1 MGVKSEEGSI
11 CGVVTGPFVERTI
24 GVDFENGTR
33 DAAVSCGVWQ
43 LFSMVESGGSD
54 DGTAELWEKLFS
66 FSNSTFDYTSEE
78 DDVFEA
84 SRFER
89 EKPEEE
95 RIAKRKLQ

>member
-1 MGVKSEEGSI
+1 MTPQYH
-11 CGVVTGPFVERTI
+11 VV
-24 GVDFENGTR
+24 FE
-33 DAAVSCGVWQ
+33 DCF
-43 LFSMVESGGSD
+43 LMVELGGSD

-89 EKPEEE
+89 EKSEEE
-95 RIAKRKLQ
+95 HIAKRKLQQQNKQLPTNRPSNKPRIK